1 MKQSSL
7 SGGNWAQ
14 LINHLIAPL
23 LWSMVVAV
31 SCCGGAFW
39 AEGTGWLL
47 WMEET
52 TNGTKWTHFLGELA
66 LKSGKNHWRAA
77 TANVLTAKSVQ
88 EQGCHWKFCIMTW
101 AVTELQLPTGN
112 GDNSKPEILPVLEYS
127 VRTQCWCKWNV
138 FAPAGLTLGRLA
150 HNLTISGLVWNSVWH

>member
-1 MKQSSL
+1 MVTELSAIKQSSL
-7 SGGNWAQ
+7 WGGNWAQ
-14 LINHLIAPL
+14 LINRLIAAL

-52 TNGTKWTHFLGELA
+52 TNGTKWTHFLGELGF
-66 LKSGKNHWRAA
+66 KSAKNHRRAS
-77 TANVLTAKSVQ
+77 TANVLTAKSVL
-88 EQGCHWKFCIMTW
+88 EQGCHWKCCIMTC
-101 AVTELQLPTGN
+101 AVPELQLPTGN
-112 GDNSKPEILPVLEYS
+112 GENSEPVTVSVLEYS

-138 FAPAGLTLGRLA
+138 FTPAGLSLGPQ
-150 HNLTISGLVWNSVWH
+150 LVWNSVWH